1 MVFFPNEKVEL
12 WEYNEDGEIPN
23 FFGETIIQ
31 YTHIGTF
38 DVDFQPASQKDAMN
52 DYGKTLED
60 TYKLYLDLSVPI
72 TDTMI
77 LRLVGKP
84 DTYSIVGTPIFNN
97 HNVVPH
103 IKVIVQKQRQP
114 TKLEV

>member
-1 MVFFPNEKVEL
+1 MVFFPNEEVEL
-12 WEYNEDGEIPN
+12 WEYNEEGEIPN
-23 FFGETIIQ
+23 FYGEPIIQ
-31 YTHIGTF
+31 YTHVGTF
-38 DVDFQPASQKDAMN
+38 TVDFQPVTQKDAMN

-60 TYKLYLDLSVPI
+60 TYKMYLDLSVPI

-77 LRLVGKP
+77 LRLEGKP

-114 TKLEV
+114 TKLE

>member
-1 MVFFPNEKVEL
+1 MVFFPNEIVEL
-12 WEYNEDGEIPN
+12 WEYNEEGEIPN
-23 FFGETIIQ
+23 FFGETIS
-31 YTHIGTF
+31 THNYVGSFI
-38 DVDFQPASQKDAMN
+38 VDFQPVTPKDNMN

-60 TYKLYLDLSVPI
+60 TYKMYLDLDVPI

-77 LRLVGKP
+77 LRLEGKP

-114 TKLEV
+114 TKLE

>member
-12 WEYNEDGEIPN
+12 WEYSEEGEIPN
-23 FFGETIIQ
+23 FYGEIIAS
-31 YTHIGTF
+31 YNLIGVYQ
-38 DVDFQPASQKDAMN
+38 VDFQPASQKDTMQE
-52 DYGKTLED
+52 YGKTLED
-60 TYKLYLDLSVPI
+60 TYKMYLNIDTPI

-77 LRLVGKP
+77 LRLVGKK

-97 HNVVPH
+97 HNVLNH

-114 TKLEV
+114 TKLE